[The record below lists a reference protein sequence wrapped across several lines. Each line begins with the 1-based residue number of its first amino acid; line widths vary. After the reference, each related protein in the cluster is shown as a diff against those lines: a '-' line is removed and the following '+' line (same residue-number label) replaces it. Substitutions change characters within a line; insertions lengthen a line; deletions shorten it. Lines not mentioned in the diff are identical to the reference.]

1 LTKPKNGQSW
11 EEIRTRFPVLKKKT
25 YLNSCSYG
33 ALATEVE
40 ESLQRYIDARNQQGA
55 EWEYWMERNEA
66 VRNSTARLLGA
77 GPEEVAVTA
86 SVSAGIN
93 ALASAWSFDGP
104 RTKVVITDLE
114 FPTNAQIWY
123 AQELRGAR
131 VVRIPQ
137 EDGKIPL
144 EKFEQA
150 IDEQTLIVATA
161 QVAFRNGAKQDI
173 PAIAGIARR
182 KGALIMVDAYQ
193 ALGTMQ
199 FDVKKAGVD
208 FVVGGMLKYLL
219 GTAGIA
225 FLYVRKDLVE
235 TLTPTV
241 TGWWAQKDIWAMDI
255 TRYAP
260 ADDARRFEAGTP
272 PVPNTYMA
280 EAGLNILHEIGLEA
294 IEHRIGELTSAIK
307 NAAGLAGYR
316 LATPA
321 NASEHG
327 AMIAIRSH
335 DDNALVASLAEE
347 GIVTSCRNGNLRV
360 APHFYNNESDIDHL
374 FSALRTRRALLL

>member
-93 ALASAWSFDGP
+93 ALASSLSFDGP
-104 RTKVVITDLE
+104 RNKVVITDLE